1 MESLLIELSQTVRV
15 LYSNSSAQ
23 VRQSDD
29 MRKALRT
36 ANKAALYLD
45 GDFHSLWLMERED
58 AIAQA
63 IAIRRSRRGAPG
75 TYRVMR
81 QMPEASPIRAPP
93 IQVPDAFPV
102 GASALPS
109 PISLNMSTD
118 SPV

>member
-1 MESLLIELSQTVRV
+1 MESLLVELSHAVRV
-15 LYSNSSAQ
+15 LYSASSPQ
-23 VRQSDD
+23 VRQSDE

-36 ANKAALYLD
+36 ANKATLYLN

-63 IAIRRSRRGAPG
+63 IAIRRARRGAPG
-75 TYRVMR
+75 TYRVTH
-81 QMPEASPIRAPP
+81 QMPAASPIRGPS

-109 PISLNMSTD
+109 PISLNMSAD